1 MPQTDQETYLLYGQI
16 VATTLKWSTLATT
29 WMLAKTNHSQK
40 SRVCLDTYPSPDP
53 FHGWDALYTDPPL
66 QNHTAHM
73 PDRTPVPH
81 NTLGQTEDL
90 KHMPDKGHSPPQ
102 KTVKI
107 RIKFRFQKRS
117 KFRTTLQICAR
128 TLIRTHRDH
137 GRRCSGRVSLLH
149 PGIGTTN
156 SATDSHLSR
165 TTGGM
170 PSSLHALQFP
180 SPRARAMKPGCSP
193 RVWWLELCSPA
204 YLLTRGYPRRV

>member
-1 MPQTDQETYLLYGQI
+1 MPRHIPQPLSISRLRCPIQRSASLKLLGSHARPDTGPAY
-16 VATTLKWSTLATT
+16 
-29 WMLAKTNHSQK
+29 HS
-40 SRVCLDTYPSPDP
+40 RI
-53 FHGWDALYTDPPL
+53 
-66 QNHTAHM
+66 
-73 PDRTPVPH
+73 DRGSK
-81 NTLGQTEDL
+81 NTCRTGDII
-90 KHMPDKGHSPPQ
+90 PPPQ

-137 GRRCSGRVSLLH
+137 GRWCSGRVSLLH

-165 TTGGM
+165 TTRGM
-170 PSSLHALQFP
+170 PSSLHTPQLP